1 MCYLTYDMRPNK
13 QFTGTLEI
21 LGLLLLSELIK
32 IINPV
37 ANISDNFISRNLE
50 KFKGA
55 LQTGAELVTVELKQ
69 T

>member
-1 MCYLTYDMRPNK
+1 MRPNK